1 MRPTGAATGPLGA
14 PGAIDGLRR
23 ALQTSWPALVVDL
36 VEEIGSTN
44 TALLQA
50 LRGRGPHTTHTPHTP
65 HTVHTPHGPHTPRLL
80 VARRQTAGRG
90 RLGRTW
96 HAQADASLTFS
107 LGLRLHRPDLS
118 GLSLAVG
125 VAIAQALDPSPP
137 PERPRI
143 GLKWPND
150 LWLHDPRADSGG
162 RKLGGILIETTGN
175 ARERWGVIG
184 VGLNILPLGSGEFA
198 SGLAWLQEIAPGT
211 TTIAALHRIAP
222 ALMQALDRFER
233 EGLPGFVEA
242 FRARDLLQG
251 RQVTTTSPEVP
262 LGRAEGIDEAGALR
276 VRDPSGRLHV
286 VTSGEVSIRLAEA
299 AAGASPPRPA
309 SGVPWPC

>member
-1 MRPTGAATGPLGA
+1 MGPQDPPTCPTGALMAPLGA
-14 PGAIDGLRR
+14 PGAIDGLRQ
-23 ALQTSWPALVVDL
+23 ALQTSWPALVVDM

-50 LRGRGPHTTHTPHTP
+50 FRGRDPHTP
-65 HTVHTPHGPHTPRLL
+65 HAPRLL

-90 RLGRTW
+90 RLGRIW

-150 LWLHDPRADSGG
+150 LWLHDPRADGGG
-162 RKLGGILIETTGN
+162 RKLGGILIETTGD

-184 VGLNILPLGSGEFA
+184 VGLNILPLGVGEFA
-198 SGLAWLQEIAPGT
+198 SGQAWLQEIDPGT
-211 TTIAALHRIAP
+211 TPIGALDRLAP
-222 ALMQALDRFER
+222 ALMRALDRFER
-233 EGLPGFVEA
+233 QGLQDFVEA

-251 RQVTTTSPEVP
+251 RQVTTTSPGVP
-262 LGRAEGIDEAGALR
+262 LGRSEGIDEAGRLR
-276 VRDPSGRLHV
+276 VRDHGGRLHV
-286 VTSGEVSIRLAEA
+286 VQSGEVSIRLADASA
-299 AAGASPPRPA
+299 AAGASPPRA
-309 SGVPWPC
+309 SAGVPWPC